1 MNNGQKPGAPTP
13 GRRTN
18 AFRIAPNSTRNKS
31 LADFTE
37 RNGWQTIEFA
47 MSSPMT
53 HGHKTQGRK
62 IEVLTGNYPIAEKP
76 GAKSGKGQVSGEE
89 E

>member
-1 MNNGQKPGAPTP
+1 MI
-13 GRRTN
+13 R
-18 AFRIAPNSTRNKS
+18 NSLYYKELTTFFHHTLWITTRNKS

-37 RNGWQTIEFA
+37 GNGWQTIEFA

-62 IEVLTGNYPIAEKP
+62 VEVLTGNYPIAVKP

-89 E
+89 G

>member
-1 MNNGQKPGAPTP
+1 LKLLESLQGK
-13 GRRTN
+13 
-18 AFRIAPNSTRNKS
+18 FLLSSYRNKS
-31 LADFTE
+31 LADFTGG
-37 RNGWQTIEFA
+37 NGWHTIEFA

-76 GAKSGKGQVSGEE
+76 GAKRRRGKVSGEE